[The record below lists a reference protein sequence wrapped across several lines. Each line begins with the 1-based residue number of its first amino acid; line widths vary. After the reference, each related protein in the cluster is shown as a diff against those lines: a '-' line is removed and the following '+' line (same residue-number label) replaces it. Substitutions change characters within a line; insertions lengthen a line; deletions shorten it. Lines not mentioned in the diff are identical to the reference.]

1 MQDAESV
8 AFQGVRD
15 LRFLE
20 LKVGFRDECPSS
32 GCATYIRA
40 VAGESSYQTFSLWQ
54 RLLESYL
61 KIQLERQGTVFFSDD
76 LGILMSCGA
85 GAL

>member
-8 AFQGVRD
+8 AFLGVRD
-15 LRFLE
+15 LRFPE

-40 VAGESSYQTFSLWQ
+40 VAGELSYQTFSLWQ

-61 KIQLERQGTVFFSDD
+61 KIQLE
-76 LGILMSCGA
+76 
-85 GAL
+85 